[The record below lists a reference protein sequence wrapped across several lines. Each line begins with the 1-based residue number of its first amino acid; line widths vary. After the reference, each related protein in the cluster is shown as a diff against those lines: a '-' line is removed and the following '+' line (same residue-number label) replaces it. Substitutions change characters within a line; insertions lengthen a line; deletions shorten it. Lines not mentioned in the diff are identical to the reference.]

1 MKKLGL
7 LILCALLGTGA
18 VSASSDEQTPAP
30 ALPEGAIHHFDFSGD
45 LCDRITGQPMYISSY
60 SKYGKPKTISRSRL
74 VPDSVQYVDSPE
86 GERTAIRILPM
97 EFIGKLNWADCP
109 QMTVSMLLRFD
120 TEDNKGHNNWISWLE
135 TIYYDASGERIN
147 HPELKREHRP
157 RKFEG
162 EYHTNGNID
171 ATQNDEG
178 IKLPKDE
185 WIRFTIAVDESAG
198 VRKIYIQDRVETS
211 ECELPQD
218 STLHTNRVGLFQ
230 ESLPGRIKGSVADVA
245 VYNRMLTD
253 EEVAQIHGV
262 AAFDDF
268 TVFDAYRPL
277 FTLVFVLTVIPVF
290 FCIRRPWKIKRLDTT
305 PTSRGSNDSQALDA
319 INQAIGIWFRN
330 TEEQGL
336 VSCSDT
342 DRLTFRYPRGR
353 VIPKIRKRI
362 LRARELQPADPEIIR
377 RINLVIDNYNEAI
390 DYRFNGSALYVVV
403 VFASL
408 FFQEAFQG
416 TRTIFTSHDITL
428 WGSIVNTFAKH
439 WPFMLLLVPYVA
451 FSMGWSLIG
460 NFEKQIEMDSE
471 GISLRKKKSLG
482 SKIAEAASS
491 GAGILKVILSV
502 AGVFLLWCGKTIMWG
517 IRNSTEV
524 VKHFRNGVHVATT
537 TGVNV
542 AMFAAG
548 FLFVAIVIAVIYFIL
563 TYAAILVMLSPLA
576 VIPYKIIRNY
586 LLHR

>member
-1 MKKLGL
+1 
-7 LILCALLGTGA
+7 
-18 VSASSDEQTPAP
+18 
-30 ALPEGAIHHFDFSGD
+30 
-45 LCDRITGQPMYISSY
+45 
-60 SKYGKPKTISRSRL
+60 
-74 VPDSVQYVDSPE
+74 
-86 GERTAIRILPM
+86 
-97 EFIGKLNWADCP
+97 
-109 QMTVSMLLRFD
+109 
-120 TEDNKGHNNWISWLE
+120 
-135 TIYYDASGERIN
+135 
-147 HPELKREHRP
+147 
-157 RKFEG
+157 
-162 EYHTNGNID
+162 
-171 ATQNDEG
+171 
-178 IKLPKDE
+178 
-185 WIRFTIAVDESAG
+185 
-198 VRKIYIQDRVETS
+198 
-211 ECELPQD
+211 
-218 STLHTNRVGLFQ
+218 
-230 ESLPGRIKGSVADVA
+230 
-245 VYNRMLTD
+245 MLTD

-290 FCIRRPWKIKRLDTT
+290 FCIRRPRKIRRLDTP
-305 PTSRGSNDSQALDA
+305 PTSRGGNDDQALEA
-319 INQAIGIWFRN
+319 VNQAIGIWFQN
-330 TEEQGL
+330 TGEQNL
-336 VSCSDT
+336 VNCSET

-353 VIPKIRKRI
+353 VIPKIRKRL
-362 LRARELQPADPEIIR
+362 LRARDLQPADPEIIR
-377 RINLVIDNYNEAI
+377 RINVVIDNYNEAI
-390 DYRFNGSALYVVV
+390 DYRFNGSMIYIV
-403 VFASL
+403 VFFAAL

-460 NFEKQIEMDSE
+460 HFNKEIELASS
-471 GISLRKKKSLG
+471 GIALRKKRSLG
-482 SKIAEAASS
+482 SKIREAASS

>member
-218 STLHTNRVGLFQ
+218 STLYTNRVGLFQ

-290 FCIRRPWKIKRLDTT
+290 FCIRRPRKIRRLDTP
-305 PTSRGSNDSQALDA
+305 PTSRGGNDDQALEA
-319 INQAIGIWFRN
+319 VNQAIGIWFQN
-330 TEEQGL
+330 TGEQNL
-336 VSCSDT
+336 VNCSET

-353 VIPKIRKRI
+353 VIPKIRKRL
-362 LRARELQPADPEIIR
+362 LRARDLQPADPEIIR
-377 RINLVIDNYNEAI
+377 RINVVIDNYNEAI
-390 DYRFNGSALYVVV
+390 DYRFNGSMIYIV
-403 VFASL
+403 VFFAAL

-460 NFEKQIEMDSE
+460 HFNKEIELESS
-471 GISLRKKKSLG
+471 GIALRKKRSLG
-482 SKIAEAASS
+482 SKIREAASS

>member
-290 FCIRRPWKIKRLDTT
+290 FCIRRPRKIRRLDTP
-305 PTSRGSNDSQALDA
+305 PTSRGGNDDQALEA
-319 INQAIGIWFRN
+319 VNQAIGIWFQN
-330 TEEQGL
+330 TGEQNL
-336 VSCSDT
+336 VNCSET

-353 VIPKIRKRI
+353 VIPKIRKRL
-362 LRARELQPADPEIIR
+362 LRARDLQPADPEIIR
-377 RINLVIDNYNEAI
+377 RINVVIDNYNEAI
-390 DYRFNGSALYVVV
+390 DYRFNGSMIYIV
-403 VFASL
+403 VFFAAL

-460 NFEKQIEMDSE
+460 HFNKEIELASS
-471 GISLRKKKSLG
+471 GIALRKKRSLG
-482 SKIAEAASS
+482 SKIREAASS

>member
-1 MKKLGL
+1 MKKLCL
-7 LILCALLGTGA
+7 LILCALLGPGA
-18 VSASSDEQTPAP
+18 AFASPDARTDTP

-45 LCDRITGQPMYISSY
+45 LCDRVTGNPLYIPTY
-60 SKYGKPKTISRSRL
+60 SQYGKPKHISRSRL

-120 TEDNKGHNNWISWLE
+120 TEDIKGHNNWISWLE

-147 HPELKREHRP
+147 HPKLKRDHRP
-157 RKFEG
+157 RKLEG

-198 VRKIYIQDRVETS
+198 LRKVYIQDRVETS

-230 ESLPGRIKGSVADVA
+230 ESLPGRIKGSVADV
-245 VYNRMLTD
+245 VIYNRLLTD

-268 TVFDAYRPL
+268 TFFDAYRPL

-416 TRTIFTSHDITL
+416 TRTIFTSDDMTL
-428 WGSIVNTFAKH
+428 WGAIVDTFTEH
-439 WPFMLLLVPYVA
+439 WPFMLLLVPYIA

-460 NFEKQIEMDSE
+460 HFGKEIELDSA
-471 GISLRKKKSLG
+471 GTATRKNKTLG
-482 SKIAEAASS
+482 SQLREAASS
-491 GAGILKVILSV
+491 GAGLLKVLFSI
-502 AGVFLLWCGKTIMWG
+502 AGVFLAWCWHTIMWG

-524 VKHFRNGVHVATT
+524 VKHFQNGVHVATT

-548 FLFVAIVIAVIYFIL
+548 FLVVFIVIAVVYFLL
-563 TYAAILVMLSPLA
+563 TYGAILVMLSPLA

>member
-1 MKKLGL
+1 
-7 LILCALLGTGA
+7 
-18 VSASSDEQTPAP
+18 
-30 ALPEGAIHHFDFSGD
+30 
-45 LCDRITGQPMYISSY
+45 MYISSY

-109 QMTVSMLLRFD
+109 QMTDSMLLRFD

-268 TVFDAYRPL
+268 NVFDAYRPL

-290 FCIRRPWKIKRLDTT
+290 FCIRRPRKIRRLDTP
-305 PTSRGSNDSQALDA
+305 PTSRGGNDDQALEA
-319 INQAIGIWFRN
+319 VNQAIGIWFQN
-330 TEEQGL
+330 TGEQNL
-336 VSCSDT
+336 VNCSET

-353 VIPKIRKRI
+353 VIPKIRKRL
-362 LRARELQPADPEIIR
+362 LRARDLQPADPEIIR
-377 RINLVIDNYNEAI
+377 RINVVIDNYNEAI
-390 DYRFNGSALYVVV
+390 DYRFNGSMIYIV
-403 VFASL
+403 VFFAAL

-460 NFEKQIEMDSE
+460 HFNKEIELESS
-471 GISLRKKKSLG
+471 GIALRKKRSLG
-482 SKIAEAASS
+482 SKIREAASS